1 MYNMIVQELKNVS
14 NLLLTST
21 KQCTLWKKC
30 ALFYFIFL
38 AAFMAVKVWW
48 PPLLW
53 SKNVQC
59 WFADSRTSLTPTILN
74 ELGPINPRHCFFV
87 ELLPWIRECRSLK
100 IVSRIPE
107 KSFWAHRVI
116 SPTRSFLFFP
126 FIVNAVLPE
135 GQEIMAIQ
143 HWFCPL

>member
-1 MYNMIVQELKNVS
+1 
-14 NLLLTST
+14 
-21 KQCTLWKKC
+21 
-30 ALFYFIFL
+30 
-38 AAFMAVKVWW
+38 MAVKVWW

-74 ELGPINPRHCFFV
+74 ELGPINPCHCFFV

-116 SPTRSFLFFP
+116 SPTTSFP
-126 FIVNAVLPE
+126 FFFSLYCKCSAAWRPGDHGYSTLVLSLITRHFCWISKTWIRLGTTVSELLAVLMLLNNLN
-135 GQEIMAIQ
+135 I
-143 HWFCPL
+143 